1 MYKLQLFIIAILLAS
16 FSFAQTKYEVK
27 TNKDKNGFEY
37 KTVSGDPFGVREYK
51 LDNGLKVYLSVNKEK
66 PEIST
71 MIAVK
76 AGSTYDP
83 KETTG
88 LAHYLEHLM
97 FKGTDEIATVDWE
110 KEKVILKQIS
120 DEFEK
125 HKATSDEAE
134 KKRIYA
140 VIDSLSTVAAK
151 YAAPSEYDKMI
162 SSLGAKGTN
171 AFTSNEK
178 TVYVNTIPANQID
191 KWLTVESERF
201 SQLVL
206 RLFHTELE
214 TVYEEFNSG
223 QSSDFRQAYYKFNE
237 LLFPTHPYGTQTTIG
252 KPEHL
257 KNPSMVNI
265 HNYWNKYYVANNMAI
280 IMTGD
285 LDPDETIK
293 KIKKHFGGLRKD
305 DKLSHPTFPKEKPIT
320 KPVKAEVFGPE
331 AENVQIGFRTEGAND
346 DNNIIAELV
355 GMILSN
361 GQAGLIDIDLMK
373 TQKVLRAYAYDSY
386 NKDYGT
392 FVLSGRPQK
401 GQSLEDVE
409 KLLLAELDK
418 VKKGEFDDWLQEA
431 IINDMKLNE
440 LKQIEYNYYIY
451 SILNTFILD
460 VPWKD
465 RVSRFEKME
474 KITKQQIIDYAN
486 KTFKENYVVVYKRKG
501 ENKNIVTV
509 DKPKITPIDIDRT
522 KESEFLKKFNKMPET
537 RLKPEFINYKDVIKM
552 AEFGNSSFNYIKN
565 TNNEL
570 TTINYVL
577 DMGRYNNKELEV
589 AFNYFEYVGT
599 DKLTNEELAQEYY
612 KLGVYT
618 GVFASGDRSYIYLSG
633 LNKNIDKALKLFVDN
648 IKNAKANKETFG
660 KYLNTLKE
668 ERSNEKLSQWGIGRK
683 VRQYALYGKDNP
695 GRYYLTDKELE
706 SLDVDKMVKLINEVF
721 DYKHYVIYYGPKDFK
736 DAKALVETN
745 TPQVKTIKK
754 ASAEKKFT
762 EQEQS
767 GKIYFTNYD
776 MVQSSITLVSKDEK
790 FNAEYYPYINMFN
803 EFYGAGLS
811 SIVFQEIRESKG
823 LVYSAYS
830 YLTIPSKKDKSH
842 YLYASMNT
850 QPDKMNDAL
859 VAMMDILNNMP
870 DAKNQFEE
878 SRKAALIKIESKR
891 MTKITPFWNY
901 LSNKKLGIDYNK
913 DEVIYKKLQTMTYED
928 FKAFFAKHIA
938 NKKFDII
945 VVGKKDAIDFDMLKK
960 YGEVIELK
968 TEDIFNY

>member
-1 MYKLQLFIIAILLAS
+1 MYKLQLFIIAILVAS

-37 KTVSGDPFGVREYK
+37 KTVTGDPFGVREYK

-97 FKGTDEIATVDWE
+97 FKGTDEIASVDWE

-125 HKATSDEAE
+125 HKATTDEAE

-140 VIDSLSTVAAK
+140 VIDSLSTIAAK

-171 AFTSNEK
+171 AFTSNER
-178 TVYVNTIPANQID
+178 TVYVNTIPSNQID
-191 KWLTVESERF
+191 KWLTVEGERF

-285 LDPDETIK
+285 LDPDETIM
-293 KIKKHFGGLRKD
+293 KIKKYFGGLRKD
-305 DKLSHPTFPKEKPIT
+305 DNLSHPTFPKEKPIT
-320 KPVKAEVFGPE
+320 KPIKAEVFGPE
-331 AENVQIGFRTEGAND
+331 AENIQIGFRTEGANN
-346 DNNIIAELV
+346 DNNIIAELI

-392 FVLSGRPQK
+392 FVLSGSPQK
-401 GQSLEDVE
+401 GQSLEEVE

-418 VKKGEFDDWLQEA
+418 IKKGEFDDWLQEA
-431 IINDMKLNE
+431 IINDVKLNE

-451 SILNTFILD
+451 DILNNFILD

-465 RVSRFEKME
+465 RVSRFDKME

-486 KTFKENYVVVYKRKG
+486 KTFKDNYVVVYKRKG

-509 DKPKITPIDIDRT
+509 EKPQITPIEIDRT

-537 RLKPEFINYKDVIKM
+537 RLKPEFVDLKEVIKM
-552 AEFGNSSFNYIKN
+552 AEFGNTKFNYIKN
-565 TNNEL
+565 PNNEL
-570 TTINYVL
+570 TTIEYVL
-577 DMGRYNNKELEV
+577 DMGRFNNKELEI
-589 AFNYFEYVGT
+589 AFNYFDYVGT
-599 DKLTNEELAQEYY
+599 DKYTNEELAQEYY

-618 GVFASGDRSYIYLSG
+618 GVFVSGDRSYVYLSG
-633 LNKNIDKALKLFVDN
+633 LNKNIDKALKLFIEN
-648 IKNAKANKETFG
+648 IKNAKANKETFE

-668 ERSNEKLSQWGIGRK
+668 KRSNEMLSQWGVSSRLK
-683 VRQYALYGKDNP
+683 QYALNGKDNP
-695 GRYYLTDKELE
+695 ERYNLTNKELE
-706 SLDVDKMVKLINEVF
+706 SVNVDNLIKIINEIF
-721 DYKHYVIYYGPKDFK
+721 DYNNYVIYYGPKEFAE
-736 DAKALVETN
+736 AKTLIESN
-745 TPQVKTIKK
+745 TPQAKTTKTIPP
-754 ASAEKKFT
+754 EKEFKELDQT
-762 EQEQS
+762 
-767 GKIYFTNYD
+767 GKVYFTNYD

-790 FNAEYYPYINMFN
+790 FNADNYPYIYMFN

-823 LVYSAYS
+823 LVYSAYA
-830 YLTIPSKKDKSH
+830 YLTSPSETDKSH

-859 VAMMDILNNMP
+859 IAMMGILNNMP

-891 MTKITPFWNY
+891 MTKTTPFWVY

-913 DEVIYKKLQTMTYED
+913 DEVIYKKLQTMTYDD
-928 FKAFFAKHIA
+928 FKTFFAKHIA
-938 NKKFDII
+938 NKKFDIV

-960 YGEVIELK
+960 YGEIIELK
-968 TEDIFNY
+968 TDEIFNY